1 MLKQKDIMECLP
13 LLASVLGNQYG
24 VTVEIGGS
32 EAYTDGKTIHLPA
45 LPLDSEPEL
54 ITMIK
59 GYCDHESA
67 HIRETDFETLR
78 KANLTPF
85 QHNLFNIL
93 EDYRVEERLSARY
106 PGCRENF
113 RHLIQKLFGKE
124 KVGDTNPAFSIL
136 NTILLTV
143 RSWSVDAIIPRRE
156 SVAKTMERHYAG
168 LRKALDGI
176 LGRVRDSCKDTEECI
191 RYALELE
198 QAILAWS
205 LEQKSITE
213 PEKKNLGAAQD
224 ESVAPSNGSLD
235 SLAKAVGASSS
246 DELPRGFGEA
256 LAERIKLNS
265 PRDRQK
271 QVRVAVTGKKRLTE
285 LPPEQVSRIE
295 HQTAGLAFRLQG
307 LMQAQKW
314 LPVMPGVRGRLSS
327 SLCHRLA
334 AGNPRVFVKNGFR
347 ESPNTAV
354 HILLDSSGSM
364 NDSRLMLANAV
375 CYAVGKALQG
385 IHGVNLGITAFPGAN
400 TPKRGATVAPVLRHG
415 EKLTTRFPEIAYG
428 LTPMAES
435 LWWVMQQ
442 MCCLRENRKIIL
454 IITDG
459 EPDSIPAAQEAF
471 KQAQK
476 KGFECYGLG
485 IMRSSIATLL
495 PHTSRVIETLP
506 QIAPALFELLEGAL
520 RNNA

>member
-1 MLKQKDIMECLP
+1 MLKQKDIMDCLP

-59 GYCDHESA
+59 GYADHESA

-93 EDYRVEERLSARY
+93 EDWRVEERLSARY

-113 RHLIQKLFGKE
+113 RHLIQKLFGTQKA
-124 KVGDTNPAFSIL
+124 GDTNPAFSVL

-156 SVAKTMERHYAG
+156 SVAKTMERHYPG
-168 LRKALDGI
+168 LRKTLDEV

-224 ESVAPSNGSLD
+224 KSVTPSNGSLD

-246 DELPRGFGEA
+246 DELPSGFGEA

-265 PRDRQK
+265 PRNRHK

-295 HQTAGLAFRLQG
+295 RQTAGLGFRLQG

-314 LPVMPGVRGRLSS
+314 LPVMPGIRGRLSS

-334 AGNPRVFVKNGFR
+334 VGNPRVFVKNGFR
-347 ESPNTAV
+347 KSPDTAV

-364 NDSRLMLANAV
+364 MDSGLMLANAV

-385 IHGVNLGITAFPGAN
+385 IPGVNLGITAFPGAN

-415 EKLTTRFPEIAYG
+415 EKFTTRFPEIAYG
-428 LTPMAES
+428 LTPLAES

-442 MCCLRENRKIIL
+442 MCLLHENRKIIL

-459 EPDSIPAAQEAF
+459 EPDSIPAVQEAF
-471 KQAQK
+471 KQARK

-485 IMRSSIATLL
+485 IMCSNIATLL

-506 QIAPALFELLEGAL
+506 QLAPALFKLLEGAL
-520 RNNA
+520 RRNA